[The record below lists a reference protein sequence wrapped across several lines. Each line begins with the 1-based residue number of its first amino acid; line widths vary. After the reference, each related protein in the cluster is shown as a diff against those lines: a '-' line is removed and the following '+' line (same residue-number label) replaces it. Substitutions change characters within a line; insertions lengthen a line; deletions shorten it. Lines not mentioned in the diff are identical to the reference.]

1 MIFNF
6 YQVLECVI
14 EIAFLKRAKYN
25 DEKRLT
31 SIFLLSDFHRKFLKR
46 IGWAI
51 KFHEEDGV
59 FTGRN

>member
-1 MIFNF
+1 M
-6 YQVLECVI
+6 LECVI

-25 DEKRLT
+25 DESVLS

>member
-1 MIFNF
+1 M
-6 YQVLECVI
+6 LECVI
-14 EIAFLKRAKYN
+14 EIAFLMRAKYN

-31 SIFLLSDFHRKFLKR
+31 NIFLLSDFHRKFLKR